1 MPGRGAGGSLS
12 TLDAGARGYRAAGGC
27 PRNKD
32 SEPVRS
38 RTSKKTCRAAS
49 DEVGSVKSLRF
60 RADVWKT
67 RAKPCVSQRL
77 RGRRELRKKGSPQL
91 LFSSSRHV
99 FHEDAVNTHGLPHVF
114 QTSSLKTQRFRLARQ
129 RPSGGLRAKYR
140 TAAGALSHHKRSG
153 AVASVL
159 GS

>member
-1 MPGRGAGGSLS
+1 MAPPPLPQKSGFSAAGSRQKCGLADSLAAAAHPAPAYKVELPGRGAGGSLS

-27 PRNKD
+27 PGNKD

-38 RTSKKTCRAAS
+38 RTSKKTCRATS
-49 DEVGSVKSLRF
+49 DEVGSVKTSRF

-77 RGRRELRKKGSPQL
+77 RGRRELRKKGSPKL
-91 LFSSSRHV
+91 LFSSLRHV

-114 QTSSLKTQRFRLARQ
+114 
-129 RPSGGLRAKYR
+129 
-140 TAAGALSHHKRSG
+140 
-153 AVASVL
+153 
-159 GS
+159 